1 VEFINN
7 ITSDGGKKCDGID
20 GKVVALM
27 VKKPDGTYSLVP
39 LPACNDGDDD
49 DRPRMMWISVD
60 SYITR
65 SDDYWSAMT
74 QNVARAVK
82 KFNLKV
88 SLMGASM
95 NSEFGASSREDIPD
109 SDEQFVN
116 TVDIYTSLALDGT
129 SIAAVNIAAETI
141 NTMLRQL

>member
-1 VEFINN
+1 MGCAIHVHHRSQRLEDVEFINN

-27 VKKPDGTYSLVP
+27 VKKPDGTYSLV
-39 LPACNDGDDD
+39 ACNDRDDDD

-74 QNVARAVK
+74 ENVARV
-82 KFNLKV
+82 
-88 SLMGASM
+88 
-95 NSEFGASSREDIPD
+95 
-109 SDEQFVN
+109 
-116 TVDIYTSLALDGT
+116 
-129 SIAAVNIAAETI
+129 
-141 NTMLRQL
+141 RQLIHIPCMHAAHNTDVTCICLSCTCRMLKDLI